1 MIALCEIIVNLRHRF
16 NLTTNLNKNH
26 ENMAVIGIDL
36 GGTKVAAA
44 VFDSVG
50 NILAK
55 EVKLLNGAQGEEV
68 G

>member
-1 MIALCEIIVNLRHRF
+1 
-16 NLTTNLNKNH
+16 
-26 ENMAVIGIDL
+26 MAVIGIDL

-68 G
+68 GQLIIDVIRM